1 MRPDTVR
8 EPRRHEDVAPI
19 HLRSLHRSLQFRQV
33 PLAQFEHREPDPLE
47 PSLVGVDPERQV
59 VRALREQQLGRS
71 LTGRTVE
78 EGVEPAR
85 RLVAEGNM
93 SSDTE

>member
-1 MRPDTVR
+1 MHPVTVR
-8 EPRRHEDVAPI
+8 EPRRDEDVAPI
-19 HLRSLHRSLQFRQV
+19 HLRSLHRALQFRQIAV
-33 PLAQFEHREPDPLE
+33 AQLEHSEPDPLE
-47 PSLVGVDPERQV
+47 TSLVGVDPERQV